1 MDKTFLE
8 VMLFIWYCITLYFIQ
23 TLSTHLIIQHSRQ
36 TQKGIIGH
44 FSAILFTLFTSM
56 KESRN
61 VLKCNSGNCSIN
73 QSLSKNLAI
82 WKTLEMNHSKDP
94 SFQGII
100 LSTKGYFS
108 ILTSL
113 GKFFYIILHIFFLA
127 EKEKKMQAAR
137 CLHHLNY
144 VISILEMFL
153 SWFPR

>member
-1 MDKTFLE
+1 
-8 VMLFIWYCITLYFIQ
+8 MLFIWYCITLYFIQ

-127 EKEKKMQAAR
+127 EKEKKKCRQPDVCITWTMSSPSWKCF
-137 CLHHLNY
+137 CLDSLGRK
-144 VISILEMFL
+144 VSG
-153 SWFPR
+153 P